1 MPVMQLNGLAKGMPV
16 GVNGLPIGVNN
27 GVPVGRQLEVIV
39 CPDCGTTRVDPPLPP
54 LKIDIFLIEK
64 QILCFQILLDEVNG
78 VGYSICSDYI
88 ILI

>member
-54 LKIDIFLIEK
+54 LIINIFFNIS
-64 QILCFQILLDEVNG
+64 QIWCCLALL
-78 VGYSICSDYI
+78 Y
-88 ILI
+88 L